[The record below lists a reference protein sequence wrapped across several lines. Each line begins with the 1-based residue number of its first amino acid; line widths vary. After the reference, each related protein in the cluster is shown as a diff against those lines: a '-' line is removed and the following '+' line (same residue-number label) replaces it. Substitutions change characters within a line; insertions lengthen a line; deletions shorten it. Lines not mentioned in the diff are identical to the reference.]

1 MGDSRDGVK
10 HHSREDGGRW
20 QTRFARGGQ
29 KRGER
34 SEVRKEEATREAD
47 VPGVQEKQSEA
58 ISKTEKWIRGER
70 GDLTM
75 RAEW

>member
-1 MGDSRDGVK
+1 MQG
-10 HHSREDGGRW
+10 EGRN
-20 QTRFARGGQ
+20 AVC
-29 KRGER
+29 RGER
-34 SEVRKEEATREAD
+34 SEVRNEEATREAD